1 MSMDVTSA
9 AGLEAVSLDHLGIVS
24 AVAHELD
31 LVKKVDA
38 RLPRYDVR
46 RKVSNGQ
53 CTLAMILNGLGFSNH
68 RLYLVPEFLQNKPV
82 DRLIAPN
89 MKPDYFDDHVL
100 GRTLDEIADYGA
112 SRFFMEIALEIGI
125 EQNLLGDLAH
135 IDTSTFS
142 LEGSYK
148 SLPNDEPQQISVCHG
163 YSKDQRADLKQ
174 VVLNLATT
182 GPAELPIFMNPL
194 SGNASDKK
202 ELHDG
207 IAIVRE
213 FKSQL
218 SQGFANF
225 TWVADSA
232 LYSKD
237 RLLAD
242 NCYSW
247 ITRVP
252 ETIKEAKALVSKS
265 DSEITW
271 IEMADGYR
279 ISSYNSTYGGVEQ
292 TWILVSSQ
300 QAFEIERKTF
310 HEKMDKQESK
320 LLQEAWHFSNQ
331 VFNCEIDARKALDKL
346 IKAYPYHVI
355 GKTELVTIEKYKGRG
370 RPSADAQK
378 TVLGVSLKA
387 EIMRNVE
394 AIEVETRRKGRF
406 IIATNQTLGLDPA
419 EIVRSYKDQQSVER
433 GFRFLKDPWFMADRL
448 FLKSPKRIE
457 ALMAIMTLCLMIYNI
472 AQFKL
477 RGELMRRNET
487 LPNQRKRQTTAPTLR
502 WVFQM
507 MEGVIVLRQSQA
519 VCAETCVL
527 NLSEVR
533 QKIISLFGETAQKI
547 YGTS

>member
-1 MSMDVTSA
+1 MDVILS

-31 LVKKVDA
+31 LIKKVDT

-46 RKVSNGQ
+46 RIVSNGQ
-53 CTLAMILNGLGFSNH
+53 SVLAMILNGLGFSNH
-68 RLYLVPEFLQNKPV
+68 RLYLVPDFLQNKSV

-89 MKPDYFDDHVL
+89 MKAEYFDDHVL

-112 SRFFMEIALEIGI
+112 SRFFTEIAFEIGI
-125 EQNLLGDLAH
+125 EQNLLGKLAH
-135 IDTSTFS
+135 IDTTTFS
-142 LEGSYK
+142 FEGSYN
-148 SLPNDEPQQISVCHG
+148 SLADEPEQIQVCHG

-202 ELHDG
+202 ELYDG
-207 IAIVRE
+207 IAVVRE
-213 FKSQL
+213 FKNQL
-218 SQGFANF
+218 SQGFASF

-237 RLLAD
+237 RLLAQ
-242 NCYSW
+242 NTFSW

-252 ETIKEAKALVSKS
+252 ETIKEAKALVSKNES
-265 DSEITW
+265 DIIWT
-271 IEMADGYR
+271 EMEEGYR
-279 ISSYNSTYGGVEQ
+279 ISSFNSSYGGIEQ

-300 QAFEIERKTF
+300 QAFARELRTF
-310 HEKMDKQESK
+310 EEKLAKLESK
-320 LLQEAWHFSNQ
+320 LLQEVWHFSNQ

-346 IKAYPYHVI
+346 IKSYPYHTI
-355 GKTELVTIEKYKGRG
+355 GKTEVIIIEKYQGRG
-370 RPSADAQK
+370 RPSALAQK
-378 TVLGVSLKA
+378 SVLGMSLKA
-387 EIMRNVE
+387 EVIRNAE
-394 AIEVETRRKGRF
+394 AIEKETQRKGRF
-406 IIATNQTLGLDPA
+406 IIATNQTTGFDPA
-419 EIVRSYKDQQSVER
+419 EIFRSYKDQQSVER

-472 AQFKL
+472 AQFRL

-487 LPNQRKRQTTAPTLR
+487 LPNQLKKQTASPTLR

-507 MEGVIVLRQSQA
+507 M
-519 VCAETCVL
+519 
-527 NLSEVR
+527 
-533 QKIISLFGETAQKI
+533 
-547 YGTS
+547 